1 MEYNVRIKKK
11 VARGLKNLPQD
22 VQKLLFLLIED
33 LKSYGPIQKAGKT
46 FLLWARRTNIIA
58 ILHIAMSRVGLV
70 IREK

>member
-11 VARGLKNLPQD
+11 VARGLKNLPKD

-33 LKSYGPIQKAGKT
+33 LKSYGPIKKAGKT
-46 FLLWARRTNIIA
+46 FLLWARINIIA

-70 IREK
+70 IKEK